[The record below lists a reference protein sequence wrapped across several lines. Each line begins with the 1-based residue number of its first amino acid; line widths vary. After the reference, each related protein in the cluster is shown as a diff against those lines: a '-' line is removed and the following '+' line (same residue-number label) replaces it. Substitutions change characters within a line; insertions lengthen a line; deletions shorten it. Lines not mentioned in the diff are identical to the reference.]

1 MFRHKHAVKPFS
13 LVRVGPTG
21 EETTISTFA
30 SRAKANRT
38 LTHYRTT
45 DAEGRLLAA
54 LEGREPQAFTYRVD
68 EVRRAEGGRP

>member
-1 MFRHKHAVKPFS
+1 MFRHKHAVKPFG
-13 LVRVGPTG
+13 LVRVGPMS

-30 SRAKANRT
+30 RRAEAERA
-38 LTHYRTT
+38 LAHYQAT